1 MDSKRVYQNR
11 GHDED
16 DDEKMKMMMMMM
28 KMMMMKGYLS
38 LSSGGRV
45 CWGVTM

>member
-16 DDEKMKMMMMMM
+16 DDEKMKMMMM
-28 KMMMMKGYLS
+28 KGYLS